1 MRTSNEND
9 SAWGAV
15 LLAVLVIVM
24 TVVFSHPA
32 ADVTTSPDM
41 TKCLL
46 CDGVR
51 LF

>member
-24 TVVFSHPA
+24 TVVFSHSA
-32 ADVTTSPDM
+32 ADVTSPDM
-41 TKCLL
+41 AKCLL